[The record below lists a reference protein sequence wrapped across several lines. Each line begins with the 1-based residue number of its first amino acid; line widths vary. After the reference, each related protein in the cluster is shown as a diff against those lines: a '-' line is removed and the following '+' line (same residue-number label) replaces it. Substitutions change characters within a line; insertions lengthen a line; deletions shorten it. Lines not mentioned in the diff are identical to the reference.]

1 MRCSLLLVAGSSQAS
16 ILQYSREDQSLHPV
30 ALNLTVSLHAQRS
43 GQARTTPGTQG
54 KDVPISAAP
63 IVLII
68 DSVCRFDHL
77 DDFPSL
83 LRSDI

>member
-30 ALNLTVSLHAQRS
+30 ALNLTMSLHAQRS

-54 KDVPISAAP
+54 KDVPISESRLCSSLTPYAG
-63 IVLII
+63 LIT
-68 DSVCRFDHL
+68 
-77 DDFPSL
+77 
-83 LRSDI
+83 